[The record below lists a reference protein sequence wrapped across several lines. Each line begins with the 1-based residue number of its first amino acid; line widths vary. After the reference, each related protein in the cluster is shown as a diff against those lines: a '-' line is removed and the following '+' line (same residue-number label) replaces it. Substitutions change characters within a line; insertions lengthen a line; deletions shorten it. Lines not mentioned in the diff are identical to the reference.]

1 MRKLLR
7 PPQRP
12 LRHRPLTH
20 SAACLARWPREV
32 AREATP
38 RPQGFLALWRSKRKA
53 VATLLQWPLPHKLR
67 PLLHPWLRLR
77 WLPTQALLPPKLK
90 PAKIT

>member
-7 PPQRP
+7 PHQ
-12 LRHRPLTH
+12 HRPLTH
-20 SAACLARWPREV
+20 SAACLARWPRE
-32 AREATP
+32 AAQEATR
-38 RPQGFLALWRSKRKA
+38 RPQEFLVLWRSKRKA
-53 VATLLQWPLPHKLR
+53 VIPLQWPLPHKLR

-77 WLPTQALLPPKLK
+77 WLPTQALLPPKPK